1 MSKATNTK
9 LMDTEPGGENTQYES
24 QDTFVREP
32 KKSTGQLGANDDHE
46 DAESDVHRASTKAA
60 RGEKTAENIRYGEAI
75 SEHGFGGETVGN
87 SGSADNAGKGSLHKK
102 SRTESIGQQMSSE
115 ERVKLERVRMGYGAG
130 SGVGG

>member
-1 MSKATNTK
+1 MSEATNTK

-24 QDTFVREP
+24 QNTFTRPP
-32 KKSTGQLGANDDHE
+32 KKSTGQLGADPNE
-46 DAESDVHRASTKAA
+46 KTEADVQQAKEKRE

-87 SGSADNAGKGSLHKK
+87 SGEAGAGEAILGQ
-102 SRTESIGQQMSSE
+102 SRREQ
-115 ERVKLERVRMGYGAG
+115 GYGEG